1 MRSSFSPRAFYLN
14 STSAL
19 TSPQSPAKLYPW
31 IVNRFVD
38 FFFVY
43 GGLVWIFLLVN
54 LLVLGWNVPS
64 NANSGT
70 HFARALLVAVL
81 LGQHLF
87 ADSHTAATYLRIY
100 PGADNRQRFEFFT
113 KYLPLALVPTFFY
126 GLIAPGG
133 AGDLIYL
140 YLLLVFWH
148 YAAQSFGISL
158 IYCYKRGYLLKSWE
172 RETFRWF
179 VYTMIIFI
187 FIRMLTFREF
197 SPHAFLGIRCPFWG
211 PLPVWL
217 YQVSQLVFIVVSALF
232 SIMLVRKTLIERK
245 LPPFPSILLIATVAL
260 IGFSQGSLNSMCW
273 LYGPAF
279 FHGSQYIAVSM
290 AYYLKE
296 RGLPEGA
303 PSTAVTAL
311 FWKSSTFEYMGLIVL
326 SGVFIYVG
334 IPHFFQQI
342 GFDFASVAV
351 VCLAVFNF
359 HHFATDAAIWR
370 LRDPNQ
376 RRILLA

>member
-1 MRSSFSPRAFYLN
+1 MS
-14 STSAL
+14 
-19 TSPQSPAKLYPW
+19 
-31 IVNRFVD
+31 
-38 FFFVY
+38 
-43 GGLVWIFLLVN
+43 
-54 LLVLGWNVPS
+54 
-64 NANSGT
+64 
-70 HFARALLVAVL
+70 RALLIAVL
-81 LGQHLF
+81 LGQHVF
-87 ADSHTAATYLRIY
+87 ADSHTAATYMRIY
-100 PGADNRQRFEFFT
+100 PGEENRHKFEFFT
-113 KYLPLALVPTFFY
+113 KYLPLALVPLFFY

-158 IYCYKRGYLLKSWE
+158 IYCYKRGYMFKPWE
-172 RETFRWF
+172 RESYRWF
-179 VYTMIIFI
+179 IYTMNIFI
-187 FIRMLTFREF
+187 FARMLTFRQY
-197 SPHAFLGIRCPFWG
+197 SPTNFFGVRCPFWG
-211 PLPVWL
+211 PLPTWIF
-217 YQVSQLVFIVVSALF
+217 QISQAIFAIASVVFLVVLLKK
-232 SIMLVRKTLIERK
+232 LVREKA
-245 LPPFPSILLIATVAL
+245 LPPYPAVLLIATVAL
-260 IGFSQGSLNSMCW
+260 IGFSQGTLNSLCW

-303 PSTAVTAL
+303 APSAVTAL
-311 FWKSSTFEYMGLIVL
+311 FWKSSTFEYIGLIVL

-342 GFDFASVAV
+342 GFDFALVAA

-370 LRDPNQ
+370 LRDPHQ